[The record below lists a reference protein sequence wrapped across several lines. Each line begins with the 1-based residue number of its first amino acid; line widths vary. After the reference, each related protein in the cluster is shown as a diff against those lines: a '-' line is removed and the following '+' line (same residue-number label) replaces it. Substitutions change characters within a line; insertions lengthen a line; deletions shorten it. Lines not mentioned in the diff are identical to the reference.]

1 MLNSKSS
8 RSRRRLT
15 ANREYFAGAQ
25 VRFLGFFYKI
35 ELNKKRTT
43 LRRSQKNLE
52 NRILPKSAQFARA
65 F

>member
-15 ANREYFAGAQ
+15 ANREYFAGVQ
-25 VRFLGFFYKI
+25 VRFSRFFYKI
-35 ELNKKRTT
+35 ELNKKRATF
-43 LRRSQKNLE
+43 RRSQKNLE
-52 NRILPKSAQFARA
+52 NRILPKSAQFVRA